1 MKRSFIFALCTLS
14 ITLSLQQR
22 SAVAGGSADAQP
34 MGRPL
39 AVAPQALIAPSQGP
53 SQPTVVVTAAGFA
66 PFEAVTFRLGQINPF
81 SGSFATLVFTV
92 SGVADRAGRL
102 GDHWGSI
109 SVPSQV
115 LPTSLPGG
123 LYTLQATGA
132 ASGRIASTTVSLPF
146 LFYAQ
151 GLRCPTQPL
160 TPNRYGVAFGAW
172 VPGTSLPSFAPGT
185 EVLATTD
192 FPQAV
197 DAAARVNRLG
207 RFLLLFRVPAAT
219 PPARYDLV
227 VAGLSAGIGSQ
238 EQLRSCSLTVA
249 GDR

>member
-1 MKRSFIFALCTLS
+1 MKHRSIFVLCTLS
-14 ITLSLQQR
+14 MTLSLVQR

-34 MGRPL
+34 LGRPL
-39 AVAPQALIAPSQGP
+39 AVAPQVLIAPSQGP
-53 SQPTVVVTAAGFA
+53 SEPTVVVTAAGFA
-66 PFEAVTFRLGQINPF
+66 PLEAVTFRLGQINPF
-81 SGSFATLVFTV
+81 SGSFANLVFTV

-102 GDHWGSI
+102 SDHWGSVP
-109 SVPSQV
+109 VPSQV

-123 LYTLQATGA
+123 VYTLQATGA
-132 ASGRIASTTVSLPF
+132 ASGRIASTTVPLPF

-151 GLRCPTQPL
+151 GLRCPAQPL
-160 TPNRYGVAFGAW
+160 SPNRYDVAFGTWA
-172 VPGTSLPSFAPGT
+172 PGTSLPSFAPGT
-185 EVLATTD
+185 EVIATTY
-192 FPQAV
+192 FPQAI

-238 EQLRSCSLTVA
+238 EQLRTCALTIA